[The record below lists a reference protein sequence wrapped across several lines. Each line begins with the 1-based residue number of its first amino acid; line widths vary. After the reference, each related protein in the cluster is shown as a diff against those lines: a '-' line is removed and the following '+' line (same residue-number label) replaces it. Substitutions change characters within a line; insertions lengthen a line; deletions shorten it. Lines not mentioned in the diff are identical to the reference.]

1 MVGDILQ
8 PTHLLFV
15 LVVALL
21 VLGPKRLPEVAR
33 TLGKGIR
40 DFRGA
45 ISGDSDDE
53 HRSFLGQ
60 DNSAPA
66 PAPPAAHEEPAA
78 TPASTTPAAAA
89 STTPAE
95 ASTPSEAP
103 ADEKPPVAPPVTPA
117 TTTPDPEPA
126 ADPQPT
132 APTPDAQPAV
142 TPATTAPDADDK
154 SSQTHNG
161 DDAPATAVHPAG
173 ARAEQHD

>member
-45 ISGDSDDE
+45 ISGDNDND
-53 HRSFLGQ
+53 HPSFLGQ
-60 DNSAPA
+60 DHSS
-66 PAPPAAHEEPAA
+66 
-78 TPASTTPAAAA
+78 PASTTPEVHEEPPAAATA
-89 STTPAE
+89 TTPAE
-95 ASTPSEAP
+95 SSVPTDAP
-103 ADEKPPVAPPVTPA
+103 APTEPPVAPPVTPA
-117 TTTPDPEPA
+117 TTTPDPAPA
-126 ADPQPT
+126 ADPQPVVPALGT
-132 APTPDAQPAV
+132 QPV
-142 TPATTAPDADDK
+142 TPATTAPDPDDK
-154 SSQTHNG
+154 PSQAPDG